1 MIKTHVKSIIG
12 HHRSSA
18 ICKPEAL
25 RTSRMARARESDNT
39 KCRQDVGEA
48 EPSRTAGEKGR
59 RRGRCGEQPGS
70 SPETGAGRP
79 SYQHFPLVLPRRREH
94 TCPHVNLHTDIRTA
108 SLARVERRRE
118 PTCAW
123 PGEWKSRVVR
133 PRGGMLPDHDEEWN
147 PYPRFAGLSSEYV
160 MLK

>member
-39 KCRQDVGEA
+39 KCRRMWGKQNPHALLERRADGAAAA
-48 EPSRTAGEKGR
+48 ENSLAVPR
-59 RRGRCGEQPGS
+59 RREQGDHL
-70 SPETGAGRP
+70 T
-79 SYQHFPLVLPRRREH
+79 QHFPLVLPRRREH

-108 SLARVERRRE
+108 S
-118 PTCAW
+118 
-123 PGEWKSRVVR
+123 
-133 PRGGMLPDHDEEWN
+133 RGGENPRARGLVSGRAEWCVHAVGYYRITTKN
-147 PYPRFAGLSSEYV
+147 GTLIHASQG
-160 MLK
+160 